1 MVIVVTVCIAVEF
14 IDIRQVAP
22 ICTSSN
28 TWFIGPREFAPQT
41 VPHLVQAVFAG
52 LSCITNT
59 TETDMHSNSSHV
71 ALSVMLAIHS
81 NSSHVSLSVM
91 LAIQA
96 KMCRELSLDCMETV
110 LVTLMRR
117 TSFCNRNVLIASS
130 KGLLAGSKT
139 LLPQYPYWGCQS
151 TCVMAIKWLYI
162 CLLVCFV
169 LQQTTLCLLSNII
182 SGMMACVR
190 VCMDVHYSMY
200 VGLVVSLYSRAKKLA
215 ACE

>member
-71 ALSVMLAIHS
+71 ALSVMLAI
-81 NSSHVSLSVM
+81 
-91 LAIQA
+91 QA

-117 TSFCNRNVLIASS
+117 TSFCNRNVL
-130 KGLLAGSKT
+130 GL
-139 LLPQYPYWGCQS
+139 
-151 TCVMAIKWLYI
+151 
-162 CLLVCFV
+162 
-169 LQQTTLCLLSNII
+169 
-182 SGMMACVR
+182 ACR
-190 VCMDVHYSMY
+190 Q
-200 VGLVVSLYSRAKKLA
+200 
-215 ACE
+215 